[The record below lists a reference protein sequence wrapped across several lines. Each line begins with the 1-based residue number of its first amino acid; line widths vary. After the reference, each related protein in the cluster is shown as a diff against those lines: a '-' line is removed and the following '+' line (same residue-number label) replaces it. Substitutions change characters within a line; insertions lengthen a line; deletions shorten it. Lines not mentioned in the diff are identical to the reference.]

1 MAGDTRS
8 SARAFVRSLNILLKF
23 ARLYEFGH
31 VRTMAQFET
40 TWKELHAALRE
51 SGETGVLL
59 GASGTQILLDGVPL
73 GSAAGERSFAQLLTS
88 SGIASIHFAKNL
100 TQPQFSRFVRAFPS
114 GNAKPNQL
122 AEQLKTAL
130 SGDTS
135 IKINEIRFV
144 AEDSSVAGI
153 KVAAQLTAK
162 ALGAGG
168 DKLRDIFEDPN
179 KLLQLILAAE
189 SSRGG
194 GPGGGG
200 GGGGGSGP
208 GFGGG
213 GPGGGTGGSGS
224 GTGSSW
230 SGGTGAGG
238 SLWEAGKA
246 AGGGGG
252 GGTGAGGGGVGGPGG
267 GAGGTGSGGGGGT
280 GEGTGG
286 GGGLGSGPG
295 GGGPGGGGPG
305 GGGPGGGG
313 GLSGGPGGGGPGGG
327 GPGGGGPG
335 GGGGFGSGSGPG
347 GTGGGG
353 GGGFGGG
360 PGSGGPGSGGPGGGG
375 PGGGG
380 PGGGG
385 PGGGGPGGGSGGP
398 GGGFGGGAG
407 GGGGAGAGQGGEPG
421 KWMTASALLR
431 GGVLGGVPGAPGVGP
446 AGAGGGGGYAVAEE
460 EVRSMI
466 GLFAQLGK
474 SRKDPESRMDTATF
488 QSRLTAMPV
497 RAQYTLQQAL
507 SGLAAQAPSEAPDR
521 PMLLKLA
528 EHVAIRFALDSYE
541 RGELRVNAVKQLLDR
556 MNSEIEALRK
566 ILGAQEEA
574 MASAGVS
581 VQSYTE
587 LLDQEFWLQVPEE
600 NKKEV
605 LTSDEAWCVPPRN
618 VRAFLEEMLRRGE
631 LKTVNEILTK
641 YAACVALDAPEAR
654 RTTAI
659 GLSDLAEFYG
669 SGDGS
674 ALIDV
679 IQRLGN
685 QLSVERE
692 SDLQTLVGAAF
703 VRMSQEAGSKRF
715 YPAMQQA
722 LASLDTVEA
731 LRPGSTNNIRQRIG
745 TEERLP
751 EFIEDTLRTGQI
763 PDGLLDILALVPK
776 ATLQY
781 VTNRFSNCGF
791 REDCELLGRVV
802 HGLGEEAVQRL
813 IETLQSAPAN
823 EATEV
828 IGLLSQ
834 LSPEAV
840 EKILPARLAQWPR
853 TSHDRAVRQLSA
865 TPAEQRGRLLAMLYD
880 SLDPLIRPL
889 ALDEMG
895 MSLRQ
900 ECIGKVVEL
909 TQDEVTPGFTRI
921 KAIEAAGRLR
931 ASAGSAAFQQILE
944 AKQVWRWSYH
954 TELRIAAA
962 QALQKIEPTLAM
974 EKIASSGLDRKE
986 LVMEPIDPEHNAPV
1000 TRQRR
1005 YARLKLSRP
1014 VIAVTTNL
1022 RDNIRLMIP
1031 ELNMGGGIG
1040 AADRHLA
1047 PGSLLT
1053 LKISHGVRNIR
1064 AQAIV
1069 RGARPQAMA
1078 FEFVDME
1085 LDERARLRKLLLEL
1099 GGLPQPSNVGNRSRR
1114 QSRVAMMK

>member
-1 MAGDTRS
+1 
-8 SARAFVRSLNILLKF
+8 
-23 ARLYEFGH
+23 
-31 VRTMAQFET
+31 
-40 TWKELHAALRE
+40 
-51 SGETGVLL
+51 
-59 GASGTQILLDGVPL
+59 
-73 GSAAGERSFAQLLTS
+73 
-88 SGIASIHFAKNL
+88 
-100 TQPQFSRFVRAFPS
+100 
-114 GNAKPNQL
+114 
-122 AEQLKTAL
+122 
-130 SGDTS
+130 
-135 IKINEIRFV
+135 
-144 AEDSSVAGI
+144 
-153 KVAAQLTAK
+153 
-162 ALGAGG
+162 
-168 DKLRDIFEDPN
+168 
-179 KLLQLILAAE
+179 
-189 SSRGG
+189 
-194 GPGGGG
+194 
-200 GGGGGSGP
+200 
-208 GFGGG
+208 
-213 GPGGGTGGSGS
+213 
-224 GTGSSW
+224 
-230 SGGTGAGG
+230 
-238 SLWEAGKA
+238 
-246 AGGGGG
+246 
-252 GGTGAGGGGVGGPGG
+252 
-267 GAGGTGSGGGGGT
+267 
-280 GEGTGG
+280 
-286 GGGLGSGPG
+286 
-295 GGGPGGGGPG
+295 
-305 GGGPGGGG
+305 
-313 GLSGGPGGGGPGGG
+313 
-327 GPGGGGPG
+327 
-335 GGGGFGSGSGPG
+335 
-347 GTGGGG
+347 
-353 GGGFGGG
+353 
-360 PGSGGPGSGGPGGGG
+360 
-375 PGGGG
+375 
-380 PGGGG
+380 
-385 PGGGGPGGGSGGP
+385 
-398 GGGFGGGAG
+398 
-407 GGGGAGAGQGGEPG
+407 
-421 KWMTASALLR
+421 MTASALLR
-431 GGVLGGVPGAPGVGP
+431 GGVLGGIPGVPGVGP
-446 AGAGGGGGYAVAEE
+446 AGMGAAGGGGGYAVAEE

-474 SRKDPESRMDTATF
+474 SRKDPEGRMDAATF

-507 SGLAAQAPSEAPDR
+507 AGLAAQAPSDAPDK

-528 EHVAIRFALDSYE
+528 EHIAIRFALDSYE

-574 MASAGVS
+574 MASAGIA

-587 LLDQEFWLQVPEE
+587 LLDQEFWQQVPEE

-641 YAACVALDAPEAR
+641 YAACIALEAPEAR

-679 IQRLGN
+679 IQRLGR
-685 QLSVERE
+685 QLAVEHE
-692 SDLQTLVGAAF
+692 GDLQTLIGAAF
-703 VRMSQEAGSKRF
+703 VRMSQEAGAKKF

-722 LASLDTVEA
+722 LASLDSVEA
-731 LRPGSTNNIRQRIG
+731 VRPGTTTAIRQRIA

-791 REDCELLGRVV
+791 REDCELLGEVV

-813 IETLQSAPAN
+813 IETLQSSPAN

-840 EKILPARLAQWPR
+840 ERILPARLAQWPR
-853 TSHDRAVRQLSA
+853 NSHDRAVRQLSS
-865 TPAEQRGRLLAMLYD
+865 TPGEQRARLLVTLYD

-895 MSLRQ
+895 MSLRT
-900 ECIGKVVEL
+900 ECIDKVVEL
-909 TQDEVTPGFTRI
+909 TQDETTPGFTRI
-921 KAIEAAGRLR
+921 KAIEAVGRLR
-931 ASAGSAAFQQILE
+931 ATAASAALQRILD
-944 AKQVWRWSYH
+944 AKQVWRWTYPS
-954 TELRIAAA
+954 ELRIAAA

-974 EKIASSGLDRKE
+974 EKISASGLDRKE
-986 LVMEPIDPEHNAPV
+986 LVMEPIDPEPNAPV

-1014 VIAVTTNL
+1014 VTAVTTNL
-1022 RDNIRLMIP
+1022 RDNIRLTIP
-1031 ELNMGGGIG
+1031 ELNMSGGIG
-1040 AADRHLA
+1040 AAGRHLA

-1078 FEFVDME
+1078 FEFVDMD
-1085 LDERARLRKLLLEL
+1085 LDERSRLRKLLLEL
-1099 GGLPQPSNVGNRSRR
+1099 GGLPLPSNVGNRTRR